1 MNERATLYSVP
12 EAIASELHLTRI
24 RVHDG
29 KGFYLL
35 SASDLRPYGI
45 AQALAEGAVTV
56 TAEEAKEK
64 FFNQN
69 L

>member
-1 MNERATLYSVP
+1 MNDRVTIYAVP
-12 EAIASELHLTRI
+12 EAIASELNLTRI

-45 AQALAEGAVTV
+45 ARALGEGAVV
-56 TAEEAKEK
+56 CMMGFMECRGC
-64 FFNQN
+64 
-69 L
+69 LLP

>member
-1 MNERATLYSVP
+1 MNDRVTVYAVP
-12 EAIASELHLTRI
+12 EAIASELNLSRI

-45 AQALAEGAVTV
+45 ARALGEGAVVV
-56 TAEEAKEK
+56 TAEDAKVR
-64 FFNQN
+64 FFSKS
-69 L
+69 

>member
-1 MNERATLYSVP
+1 MNDRVTIYAVP
-12 EAIASELHLTRI
+12 EAIASELNLSRI

-45 AQALAEGAVTV
+45 ARALGEGAVVV
-56 TAEEAKEK
+56 TAGDAKAR
-64 FFNQN
+64 FFSKS
-69 L
+69 

>member
-1 MNERATLYSVP
+1 MNDRVTIYAVP
-12 EAIASELHLTRI
+12 EAIASELNLTRI

-45 AQALAEGAVTV
+45 ARALGEGAVV
-56 TAEEAKEK
+56 VPAEDAKAR
-64 FFNQN
+64 FFSKS
-69 L
+69 

>member
-1 MNERATLYSVP
+1 MNERTILYSVP

-29 KGFYLL
+29 NGFYLL

-45 AQALAEGAVTV
+45 ERALGEGAATL
-56 TAEEAKEK
+56 TFEEAKTR
-64 FFNQN
+64 FFCKS
-69 L
+69 

>member
-1 MNERATLYSVP
+1 MNDRVTVYAVP
-12 EAIASELHLTRI
+12 EAIASELNLTRI

-45 AQALAEGAVTV
+45 ARALGEGAVVV
-56 TAEEAKEK
+56 TAEDAEAR
-64 FFNQN
+64 FFSKS
-69 L
+69 

>member
-1 MNERATLYSVP
+1 MNERTTLYSVP

-45 AQALAEGAVTV
+45 AKALAEGAVTV
-56 TAEEAKEK
+56 TAEEAKIK

>member
-1 MNERATLYSVP
+1 MNDRVTVYAVP
-12 EAIASELHLTRI
+12 EAIASELNLSRI

-45 AQALAEGAVTV
+45 ERALGEGAATL
-56 TAEEAKEK
+56 TFEEAKTR
-64 FFNQN
+64 FFCKS
-69 L
+69 

>member
-1 MNERATLYSVP
+1 MNERTTLYSVP

-45 AQALAEGAVTV
+45 A
-56 TAEEAKEK
+56 
-64 FFNQN
+64 
-69 L
+69 

>member
-1 MNERATLYSVP
+1 MNERTTLYSVP
-12 EAIASELHLTRI
+12 EAIASELLLTRI

-45 AQALAEGAVTV
+45 AKALAEGAVTV
-56 TAEEAKEK
+56 TAEEAKIK

>member
-1 MNERATLYSVP
+1 MNDRVTIYAVP
-12 EAIASELHLTRI
+12 EAIASELNLTRI

-45 AQALAEGAVTV
+45 ARALGEGAVVV
-56 TAEEAKEK
+56 TAGDAKAR
-64 FFNQN
+64 FFSKS
-69 L
+69 

>member
-1 MNERATLYSVP
+1 MNDRVTVYAVP
-12 EAIASELHLTRI
+12 EAIASELNLSRI

-45 AQALAEGAVTV
+45 ERALGEGAATL
-56 TAEEAKEK
+56 TFEEAKTRFLCK
-64 FFNQN
+64 S
-69 L
+69 